1 MQYKIAMTTEDKIK
15 SIISKALA
23 IDISEVTL
31 ELSTGDIQQWDS
43 VGNLNVIEMIQTEFN
58 IEIPFDD
65 LFELTSVQDY
75 INEVKKLTH
84 E

>member
-1 MQYKIAMTTEDKIK
+1 MTTEDKIK
-15 SIISKALA
+15 SIISEALA

>member
-1 MQYKIAMTTEDKIK
+1 MTTEDKIK